1 MPLEF
6 WPSRGEAFGAMAVG
20 LDLSGTVSAADL
32 EALRHALPTYRTL
45 RFADQTLQPEDFV
58 RFSQIFGRPQP
69 HVLEHLRLSG
79 HPEILVLTN
88 IVEDRSKPNGHNGAA
103 FWHTD
108 NSYEA
113 EPASATMLYAREV
126 PKTGGETLLCDMG
139 LAYRGLPEALRHRCE
154 DLVVRHRYGNR
165 DQDTE
170 HAAGALQGK
179 QVEKVSEVTH
189 PLVQSHP
196 VTGEKCLYAVAASSR
211 GIVGM
216 PDDEA
221 LDLLSE
227 LKTHC
232 TKPDYTVTHAYA
244 VDELFIWDT
253 ILTMHAAAV
262 IDEARDA
269 DTTRLMHRIS
279 VKGYPSRASAGA
291 DGAAGVAPA

>member
-1 MPLEF
+1 MPVEF
-6 WPSRGEAFGAMAVG
+6 RPSQDEKFGALVVG
-20 LDLSGTVSAADL
+20 LDLSGTVTAADL
-32 EALRHALPTYRTL
+32 ETLRRALPNHRTL
-45 RFADQTLQPEDFV
+45 RFADQALKPEDFV

-69 HVLEHLRLSG
+69 HVLEHLRLPG

-88 IVEDRSKPNGHNGAA
+88 IVEDRSRPNGHNGAA

-126 PKTGGETLLCDMG
+126 PRTGGETLLCDMG
-139 LAYRGLPEALRHRCE
+139 LAYRGLSEALRQRC
-154 DLVVRHRYGNR
+154 DNLVVRHSYGNR

-170 HAAGALQGK
+170 HAAGALQGSQLK
-179 QVEKVSEVTH
+179 NVSEVTH

-227 LKTHC
+227 LKAHC
-232 TKPDYTVTHAYA
+232 TRPDYTVTHAYA

-269 DTTRLMHRIS
+269 DNTRLMHRIS
-279 VKGYPSRASAGA
+279 VKGYPSPALAGTASA
-291 DGAAGVAPA
+291 